1 MTVLSSQCL
10 SPLWGADMYWLI
22 FRVISSDDITNS
34 SGLKFPYVSTIT
46 FCNYG
51 NTVVLGPSDS
61 TASCG
66 ASNSSL

>member
-1 MTVLSSQCL
+1 MSSQCL
-10 SPLWGADMYWLI
+10 SPLWGADRYWLI

-34 SGLKFPYVSTIT
+34 SGLRFPYVSTIT
-46 FCNYG
+46 FCNYDD
-51 NTVVLGPSDS
+51 TVVVGSSDS